1 MVEKSS
7 HLLKIFWSKKERKMN
22 LIYKN
27 LLTTVALLLLSIS
40 FISCSNNDDEFI
52 SELIKN
58 MTLEEKIGQMTQ
70 VDYRYLKDKSD
81 IEKYFLGSILSGG
94 GSTPPTNQPSS
105 WVDLYNGFQKEAL
118 KTRLKIPL
126 IYGIDAVHGHNNVF
140 GATMFPHNI
149 GLGCA
154 NDKLLVQKIA
164 AATAAEVKAT
174 GLDWTFAPCV
184 AVAQDERWGRTYE
197 SFSEDSKIVTELGVA
212 STLGY
217 QGRTLNKNSV
227 LACAKHFVGDGN
239 TVFGTGTNWY
249 KIDRGDVILEEKELR
264 AKYIKP
270 FKESIKAGVGS
281 IMISYNSWKGQKLHG
296 HKYLIDDILRKELQ
310 FDGIVISDWAGIN
323 EIDKDYKT
331 CVIQSINAGIDMNMV
346 PGSLNPDD
354 NSYDDFIRLAIESV
368 KEGSIPMERIDDA
381 VSRILRIKK
390 KIGLFDNPIKS
401 PTIKN
406 IVGSKEHRNLARES
420 VRKSL
425 VLLKNKNKIL
435 PLKKSGKKITLV
447 GAHADNIGYQCGGWT
462 IHWQGGSGDITPG
475 TTILDAFKS
484 AVIDSN
490 DIHYSPNGDNLLYSD
505 VIVLAIGEKPY
516 TEGVGDRDSLM
527 LSSDD
532 KSLLE
537 KVKKANKPFIVI
549 LISGRPMIINDAL
562 NNSDAFISAWLPGTE
577 GGGIADVVFG
587 DFDFTG
593 KLSMTWPKSMEQI
606 PINYGD
612 RDYNPLFKFG
622 FGMSYE

>member
-1 MVEKSS
+1 MKKSC
-7 HLLKIFWSKKERKMN
+7 LLNNKLIKTITSIFLFQIM
-22 LIYKN
+22 
-27 LLTTVALLLLSIS
+27 
-40 FISCSNNDDEFI
+40 SCSSIDGEV
-52 SELIKN
+52 SKLVSS

-70 VDYRYLKDKSD
+70 VDYRYLADKAD
-81 IEKYFLGSILSGG
+81 IGKYFLGSILSGG

-105 WVDLYNGFQKEAL
+105 WVDLYNSFQGEAL

-126 IYGIDAVHGHNNVF
+126 IYGIDAVHGHNNVL

-154 NDKLLVQKIA
+154 NDKALVQEIA

-197 SFSEDSKIVTELGVA
+197 SFSEDSEIVTELGVA
-212 STLGY
+212 STIGY

-249 KIDRGDVILEEKELR
+249 KIDRGDVVLDEEELR
-264 AKYIKP
+264 SKYIKP
-270 FKESIKAGVGS
+270 FQESIKMGVGS
-281 IMISYNSWKGQKLHG
+281 IMVSYNSWKGKKLHG
-296 HKYLIDDILRKELQ
+296 HKYLINDVLKKELK
-310 FDGIVISDWAGIN
+310 FDGIVVSDWAGIN
-323 EIDKDYKT
+323 ELDKDYKT
-331 CVIQSINAGIDMNMV
+331 CIIQSINAGIDMNMV

-381 VSRILRIKK
+381 VSRILKIKK
-390 KIGLFDNPIKS
+390 KLGLFDKPIKA
-401 PTIKN
+401 PKN
-406 IVGSKEHRNLARES
+406 TDVVGSKKHRDLARKS

-425 VLLKNKNKIL
+425 VLLKNKGDIL
-435 PLKKSGKKITLV
+435 PLNKDSGKITLV
-447 GAHADNIGYQCGGWT
+447 GEHADNIGYQSGGWT

-484 AVIDSN
+484 AVADSN
-490 DIHYSPNGDNLLYSD
+490 SIHYSKYGENLLNPD
-505 VIVLAIGEKPY
+505 VVVVAVGEKPY
-516 TEGVGDRDSLM
+516 SEGVGDRESLH
-527 LSSDD
+527 LSDED
-532 KSLLE
+532 IKLLK
-537 KVKKANKPFIVI
+537 KVKNSNLPYVVV
-549 LISGRPMIINDAL
+549 LISGRPMIINEAL
-562 NNSDAFISAWLPGTE
+562 TESDAFVAAWLPGTE
-577 GGGIADVVFG
+577 GKGLSDVIFG
-587 DFDFTG
+587 DYNFTG
-593 KLSMTWPKSMEQI
+593 RLSMTWPKSMKQI

-612 RDYNPLFKFG
+612 SNYDPLFQFG
-622 FGMSYE
+622 FGLSYKK

>member
-1 MVEKSS
+1 MN
-7 HLLKIFWSKKERKMN
+7 KILNRTFN
-22 LIYKN
+22 
-27 LLTTVALLLLSIS
+27 TTAFVLFIS
-40 FISCSNNDDEFI
+40 LFSCSNSDHKYI
-52 SELIKN
+52 SELIKE

-81 IEKYFLGSILSGG
+81 ITKYFLGSILSGG

-197 SFSEDSKIVTELGVA
+197 SFSEDSDIVTKLGVA
-212 STLGY
+212 STIGY
-217 QGRTLNKNSV
+217 QGRTLNKNSL

-249 KIDRGDVILEEKELR
+249 KIDRGDVILEEEELR
-264 AKYIKP
+264 SKYIKP

-281 IMISYNSWKGQKLHG
+281 IMISYNSWKGKKLHG
-296 HKYLIDDILRKELQ
+296 HKYLINDVLRRELK
-310 FDGIVISDWAGIN
+310 FDGIIISDWAGIN

-331 CVIQSINAGIDMNMV
+331 CIIQSINAGIDMNMV

-354 NSYDDFIRLAIESV
+354 NSYDDFIRLAIEAV
-368 KEGSIPMERIDDA
+368 KEGAIPIERIDDA
-381 VSRILRIKK
+381 VHRILKVKK
-390 KIGLFDNPIKS
+390 QIGLFDTPIKNPS
-401 PTIKN
+401 NKN
-406 IVGSKEHRNLARES
+406 VLGSKRHRDLARES

-425 VLLKNKNKIL
+425 VLLKNENKIL
-435 PLKKSGKKITLV
+435 PLKKVGKKITLV
-447 GAHADNIGYQCGGWT
+447 GDHADNIGFQCGGWT

-484 AVIDSN
+484 AVSDSN
-490 DIHYSPNGDNLLYSD
+490 NIRYSKNADNLLGSD
-505 VIVLAIGEKPY
+505 IIVVAIGEEPY
-516 TEGVGDRDSLM
+516 TEGVGDRDSLL
-527 LSSDD
+527 LSKKD
-532 KSLLE
+532 KELLE
-537 KVKKANKPFIVI
+537 KVKRSKIPYVVI
-549 LISGRPMIINDAL
+549 LISGRPMIINKELD
-562 NNSDAFISAWLPGTE
+562 NSHAFIAAWLPGTE
-577 GGGIADVVFG
+577 GEGISDVLFG

-593 KLSMTWPKSMEQI
+593 KLSMTWPRSMKQI
-606 PINYGD
+606 PINFGD
-612 RDYNPLFKFG
+612 SDYDPLFEFG
-622 FGMSYE
+622 FGLSYK

>member
-1 MVEKSS
+1 MN
-7 HLLKIFWSKKERKMN
+7 KILNRTFN
-22 LIYKN
+22 
-27 LLTTVALLLLSIS
+27 TTVFVLFIS
-40 FISCSNNDDEFI
+40 LFSCSNSDHKYI
-52 SELIKN
+52 TELIKE

-81 IEKYFLGSILSGG
+81 ITKYFLGSILSGG

-164 AATAAEVKAT
+164 AATADEVKAT

-197 SFSEDSKIVTELGVA
+197 SFSEDSDIVTELGVA
-212 STLGY
+212 STIGY
-217 QGRTLNKNSV
+217 QGRTLNKNSL

-249 KIDRGDVILEEKELR
+249 KIDRGDVLLEEEELR
-264 AKYIKP
+264 SKYIKP

-281 IMISYNSWKGQKLHG
+281 IMISYNSWKGKKLHG
-296 HKYLIDDILRKELQ
+296 HKYLINDVLRKELK
-310 FDGIVISDWAGIN
+310 FDGIIISDWAGIN

-331 CVIQSINAGIDMNMV
+331 CIIQSINAGIDMNMV

-354 NSYDDFIRLAIESV
+354 NSYDDFIRLAIEAV
-368 KEGSIPMERIDDA
+368 KEGAIPIERIDDA
-381 VSRILRIKK
+381 VHRILKVKK
-390 KIGLFDNPIKS
+390 QIGLFDAPIKNPS
-401 PTIKN
+401 NKN
-406 IVGSKEHRNLARES
+406 VLRSKSHRDLARES

-425 VLLKNKNKIL
+425 VLLKNENKIL
-435 PLKKSGKKITLV
+435 PLKKVGKKITLV
-447 GAHADNIGYQCGGWT
+447 GDHADNIGFQCGGWT

-484 AVIDSN
+484 AVSDSSS
-490 DIHYSPNGDNLLYSD
+490 IRYSKNADNLLGSD
-505 VIVLAIGEKPY
+505 IIVVAIGEEPY
-516 TEGVGDRDSLM
+516 TEGVGDRDSLL
-527 LSSDD
+527 LSKKDRE
-532 KSLLE
+532 LLE
-537 KVKKANKPFIVI
+537 KVKRAKIPYVVI
-549 LISGRPMIINDAL
+549 LISGRPMIINKELD
-562 NNSDAFISAWLPGTE
+562 SSHAFIAAWLPGTE
-577 GGGIADVVFG
+577 GEGISDVLFG

-593 KLSMTWPKSMEQI
+593 KLSMTWPRSMKQI

-612 RDYNPLFKFG
+612 SSYDPLFKFG
-622 FGMSYE
+622 FGLSYE

>member
-1 MVEKSS
+1 MKKSC
-7 HLLKIFWSKKERKMN
+7 LLNNKLIKTITSIFLFQIM
-22 LIYKN
+22 
-27 LLTTVALLLLSIS
+27 
-40 FISCSNNDDEFI
+40 SCSSIDGEV
-52 SELIKN
+52 SKLVSS

-70 VDYRYLKDKSD
+70 VDYRYLADKAD
-81 IEKYFLGSILSGG
+81 IGKYFLGSILSGG

-105 WVDLYNGFQKEAL
+105 WVDLYNSFQGEAL

-126 IYGIDAVHGHNNVF
+126 IYGIDAVHGHNNVL

-154 NDKLLVQKIA
+154 NDKALVQEIA

-197 SFSEDSKIVTELGVA
+197 SFSEDSEIVTELGVA
-212 STLGY
+212 STIGY

-249 KIDRGDVILEEKELR
+249 KIDRGDVVLDEEELR
-264 AKYIKP
+264 SKYIKP
-270 FKESIKAGVGS
+270 FQESIKMGVGS
-281 IMISYNSWKGQKLHG
+281 IMVSYNSWKGKKLHG
-296 HKYLIDDILRKELQ
+296 HKYLINDVLKKELK
-310 FDGIVISDWAGIN
+310 FDGIVVSDWAGIN
-323 EIDKDYKT
+323 ELDKDYKT
-331 CVIQSINAGIDMNMV
+331 CIIQSINAGIDMNMV

-381 VSRILRIKK
+381 VSRILKIKK
-390 KIGLFDNPIKS
+390 KLGLFDKPIKA
-401 PTIKN
+401 PKN
-406 IVGSKEHRNLARES
+406 TDVVGSKKHRDLARKS

-425 VLLKNKNKIL
+425 VLLKNKGDIL
-435 PLKKSGKKITLV
+435 PLNKDSGKITLV
-447 GAHADNIGYQCGGWT
+447 GEHADNIGYQSGGWT

-484 AVIDSN
+484 AVADSN
-490 DIHYSPNGDNLLYSD
+490 SIHYSKYGENLLNPD
-505 VIVLAIGEKPY
+505 MVVVVVGEKPY
-516 TEGVGDRDSLM
+516 SEGVGDRESLH
-527 LSSDD
+527 LSDED
-532 KSLLE
+532 IKLLK
-537 KVKKANKPFIVI
+537 KVKNSNLPYVVV
-549 LISGRPMIINDAL
+549 LISGRPMIINEAL
-562 NNSDAFISAWLPGTE
+562 AESDAFVAAWLPGTE
-577 GGGIADVVFG
+577 GGGISDVIFG
-587 DFDFTG
+587 DYNFTG
-593 KLSMTWPKSMEQI
+593 RLSMTWPKSMKQI

-612 RDYNPLFKFG
+612 RNYDPLFQFG
-622 FGMSYE
+622 FGLSYKK

>member
-1 MVEKSS
+1 MN
-7 HLLKIFWSKKERKMN
+7 KILNRTFN
-22 LIYKN
+22 
-27 LLTTVALLLLSIS
+27 TTAFVLFIS
-40 FISCSNNDDEFI
+40 LFSCSNSDHKYI
-52 SELIKN
+52 SELIKE

-81 IEKYFLGSILSGG
+81 ITKYFLGSILSGG

-197 SFSEDSKIVTELGVA
+197 SFSEDSDIVTKLGVA
-212 STLGY
+212 STIGY
-217 QGRTLNKNSV
+217 QGRTLNKNSL

-249 KIDRGDVILEEKELR
+249 KIDRGDVILEEEELR
-264 AKYIKP
+264 SKYIKP

-281 IMISYNSWKGQKLHG
+281 IMISYNSWKGKKLHG
-296 HKYLIDDILRKELQ
+296 HKYLINDVLRRELK
-310 FDGIVISDWAGIN
+310 FDGIIISDWAGIN

-331 CVIQSINAGIDMNMV
+331 CIIQSINAGIDMNMV

-354 NSYDDFIRLAIESV
+354 NSYDDFIRLAIEAV
-368 KEGSIPMERIDDA
+368 KEGAIPIERIDDA
-381 VSRILRIKK
+381 VHRILKVKK
-390 KIGLFDNPIKS
+390 QIGLFDTPIKNPS
-401 PTIKN
+401 NKN
-406 IVGSKEHRNLARES
+406 ILGSKRHRDLARES

-425 VLLKNKNKIL
+425 VLLKNENKIL
-435 PLKKSGKKITLV
+435 PLKKVGKKITLV
-447 GAHADNIGYQCGGWT
+447 GDHADNIGFQCGGWT

-484 AVIDSN
+484 AVSDSN
-490 DIHYSPNGDNLLYSD
+490 NIRYSKNADNLLGSD
-505 VIVLAIGEKPY
+505 IIVVAIGEEPY
-516 TEGVGDRDSLM
+516 AEGVGDRDSLL
-527 LSSDD
+527 LSKKD
-532 KSLLE
+532 KELLE
-537 KVKKANKPFIVI
+537 KVKRSKIPYVVI
-549 LISGRPMIINDAL
+549 LISGRPMIINKELD
-562 NNSDAFISAWLPGTE
+562 NSHAFIAAWLPGTE
-577 GGGIADVVFG
+577 GEGISDVLFG

-593 KLSMTWPKSMEQI
+593 KLSMTWPRSMKQI
-606 PINYGD
+606 PINFGD
-612 RDYNPLFKFG
+612 SDYDPLFEFG
-622 FGMSYE
+622 FGLSYK

>member
-1 MVEKSS
+1 MN
-7 HLLKIFWSKKERKMN
+7 KILNRTFN
-22 LIYKN
+22 
-27 LLTTVALLLLSIS
+27 TTVFVLFIS
-40 FISCSNNDDEFI
+40 LFSCSNSDHKYI
-52 SELIKN
+52 TELIKE

-81 IEKYFLGSILSGG
+81 ITKYFLGSILSGG

-164 AATAAEVKAT
+164 AATADEVKAT

-197 SFSEDSKIVTELGVA
+197 SFSEDSDIVTELGVA
-212 STLGY
+212 STIGY
-217 QGRTLNKNSV
+217 QGRTLNKNSL

-249 KIDRGDVILEEKELR
+249 KIDRGDVLLEEEELR
-264 AKYIKP
+264 SKYIKP

-281 IMISYNSWKGQKLHG
+281 IMISYNSWKGKKLHG
-296 HKYLIDDILRKELQ
+296 HKYLINDVLRKELK
-310 FDGIVISDWAGIN
+310 FDGIIISDWAGIN

-331 CVIQSINAGIDMNMV
+331 CIIQSINAGIDMNMV

-354 NSYDDFIRLAIESV
+354 NSYDDFIRLAIEAV
-368 KEGSIPMERIDDA
+368 KEGAIPIERIDDA
-381 VSRILRIKK
+381 VHRILKVKK
-390 KIGLFDNPIKS
+390 QIGLFDAPIKNPS
-401 PTIKN
+401 NKN
-406 IVGSKEHRNLARES
+406 VLGSKSHRDLARES

-425 VLLKNKNKIL
+425 VLLKNENKIL
-435 PLKKSGKKITLV
+435 PLKKVGKKITLV
-447 GAHADNIGYQCGGWT
+447 GDHADNIGFQCGGWT

-484 AVIDSN
+484 AVSDSSS
-490 DIHYSPNGDNLLYSD
+490 IRYSKNADNLLGSD
-505 VIVLAIGEKPY
+505 IIVVVIGEEPY
-516 TEGVGDRDSLM
+516 TEGVGDRDSLL
-527 LSSDD
+527 LSKKDRE
-532 KSLLE
+532 LLE
-537 KVKKANKPFIVI
+537 KVKRAKIPYVVI
-549 LISGRPMIINDAL
+549 LISGRPMIINKELD
-562 NNSDAFISAWLPGTE
+562 SSHAFIAAWLPGTE
-577 GGGIADVVFG
+577 GEGISDVLFG

-593 KLSMTWPKSMEQI
+593 KLSMTWPRSMKQI

-612 RDYNPLFKFG
+612 SSYDPLFKFG
-622 FGMSYE
+622 FGLSYE

>member
-1 MVEKSS
+1 MN
-7 HLLKIFWSKKERKMN
+7 KILNRTFN
-22 LIYKN
+22 
-27 LLTTVALLLLSIS
+27 TTAFVLFIS
-40 FISCSNNDDEFI
+40 LFSCSNSDHKYI
-52 SELIKN
+52 SELIKD

-81 IEKYFLGSILSGG
+81 ITKYFLGSILSGG

-197 SFSEDSKIVTELGVA
+197 SFSEDSDIVTKLGVA
-212 STLGY
+212 STIGY
-217 QGRTLNKNSV
+217 QGRTLNKNSL

-249 KIDRGDVILEEKELR
+249 KIDRGDVILEEEELR
-264 AKYIKP
+264 SKYIKP

-281 IMISYNSWKGQKLHG
+281 IMISYNSWKGKKLHG
-296 HKYLIDDILRKELQ
+296 HKYLINDVLRGELK
-310 FDGIVISDWAGIN
+310 FDGIIISDWAGIN

-331 CVIQSINAGIDMNMV
+331 CIIQSINAGIDMNMV

-354 NSYDDFIRLAIESV
+354 NSYDDFIRLAIEAV
-368 KEGSIPMERIDDA
+368 KEGAIPIERIDDA
-381 VSRILRIKK
+381 VHRILKVKK
-390 KIGLFDNPIKS
+390 QIGLFDTPIKNPS
-401 PTIKN
+401 NKN
-406 IVGSKEHRNLARES
+406 ILGSKRHRDLARES

-425 VLLKNKNKIL
+425 VLLKNENKIL
-435 PLKKSGKKITLV
+435 PLKKVGKKITLV
-447 GAHADNIGYQCGGWT
+447 GDHADNIGFQCGGWT

-484 AVIDSN
+484 AVSDSN
-490 DIHYSPNGDNLLYSD
+490 NIRYSKNADNLLGSD
-505 VIVLAIGEKPY
+505 IIVVAIGEEPY
-516 TEGVGDRDSLM
+516 TEGVGDRDSLL
-527 LSSDD
+527 LSKKDQE
-532 KSLLE
+532 LLE
-537 KVKKANKPFIVI
+537 KVKRSKIPYVVI
-549 LISGRPMIINDAL
+549 LISGRPMIINKELD
-562 NNSDAFISAWLPGTE
+562 NSHAFIAAWLPGTE
-577 GGGIADVVFG
+577 GEGISDVLFG

-593 KLSMTWPKSMEQI
+593 KLSMTWPRSMKQI
-606 PINYGD
+606 PINFGD
-612 RDYNPLFKFG
+612 SDYDPLFEFG
-622 FGMSYE
+622 FGLSYK

>member
-1 MVEKSS
+1 MKKSC
-7 HLLKIFWSKKERKMN
+7 LLNNKLTKTITSIFLFQIM
-22 LIYKN
+22 
-27 LLTTVALLLLSIS
+27 
-40 FISCSNNDDEFI
+40 SCSSIDGEV
-52 SELIKN
+52 SKLVSS

-70 VDYRYLKDKSD
+70 VDYRYLADKAD
-81 IEKYFLGSILSGG
+81 IGKYFLGSILSGG

-105 WVDLYNGFQKEAL
+105 WVDLYNSFQREAL

-126 IYGIDAVHGHNNVF
+126 IYGIDAVHGHNNVL

-154 NDKLLVQKIA
+154 NDKALVQEIA

-197 SFSEDSKIVTELGVA
+197 SFSEDSEIVTELGVA
-212 STLGY
+212 STIGY

-249 KIDRGDVILEEKELR
+249 KIDRGDVVLDEEELR
-264 AKYIKP
+264 SKYIKP
-270 FKESIKAGVGS
+270 FQESIKMGVGS
-281 IMISYNSWKGQKLHG
+281 IMVSYNSWKGKKLHG
-296 HKYLIDDILRKELQ
+296 HKYLINDVLKKELK
-310 FDGIVISDWAGIN
+310 FDGIVVSDWAGIN
-323 EIDKDYKT
+323 ELDKDYKT
-331 CVIQSINAGIDMNMV
+331 CIIQSINAGIDMNMV

-381 VSRILRIKK
+381 VSRILKIKK
-390 KIGLFDNPIKS
+390 KLGLFDKPIKA
-401 PTIKN
+401 PKN
-406 IVGSKEHRNLARES
+406 TDVVGSKKHRDLARKS

-425 VLLKNKNKIL
+425 VLLKNKGDIL
-435 PLKKSGKKITLV
+435 PLNKDSGKITLV
-447 GAHADNIGYQCGGWT
+447 GEHADNIGYQSGGWT

-484 AVIDSN
+484 AVADSN
-490 DIHYSPNGDNLLYSD
+490 SIHYSKYGENLLNPD
-505 VIVLAIGEKPY
+505 VVVVAVGEKPY
-516 TEGVGDRDSLM
+516 SEGVGDRESLH
-527 LSSDD
+527 LSDED
-532 KSLLE
+532 IKLLK
-537 KVKKANKPFIVI
+537 KVKNSNLPYVVV
-549 LISGRPMIINDAL
+549 LISGRPMIINEAL
-562 NNSDAFISAWLPGTE
+562 AESDAFVAAWLPGTE
-577 GGGIADVVFG
+577 GEGISDVIFG
-587 DFDFTG
+587 DYNFTG
-593 KLSMTWPKSMEQI
+593 RLSMTWPKSMKQI

-612 RDYNPLFKFG
+612 SNYDPLFQFG
-622 FGMSYE
+622 FGLSYKK

>member
-1 MVEKSS
+1 MKKSC
-7 HLLKIFWSKKERKMN
+7 LLNNKLIKTITSIFLFQIM
-22 LIYKN
+22 
-27 LLTTVALLLLSIS
+27 
-40 FISCSNNDDEFI
+40 SCSSIDGEV
-52 SELIKN
+52 SKLVSS

-70 VDYRYLKDKSD
+70 VDYRYLADKAD
-81 IEKYFLGSILSGG
+81 IGKYFLGSILSGG

-105 WVDLYNGFQKEAL
+105 WVDLYNSFQREAL

-126 IYGIDAVHGHNNVF
+126 IYGIDAVHGHNNVL

-154 NDKLLVQKIA
+154 NDKALVQEIA

-197 SFSEDSKIVTELGVA
+197 SFSEDSEIVTELGVA
-212 STLGY
+212 STIGY

-249 KIDRGDVILEEKELR
+249 KIDRGDVVLDEEELR
-264 AKYIKP
+264 SKYIKP
-270 FKESIKAGVGS
+270 FQESIKMGVGS
-281 IMISYNSWKGQKLHG
+281 IMVSYNSWKGKKLHG
-296 HKYLIDDILRKELQ
+296 HKYLINDVLKKELK
-310 FDGIVISDWAGIN
+310 FDGIVVSDWAGIN
-323 EIDKDYKT
+323 ELDKDYKT
-331 CVIQSINAGIDMNMV
+331 CIIQSINAGIDMNMV

-381 VSRILRIKK
+381 VSRILKIKK
-390 KIGLFDNPIKS
+390 KLGLFDKPIKA
-401 PTIKN
+401 PKN
-406 IVGSKEHRNLARES
+406 TDVVGSKKHRDLARKS

-425 VLLKNKNKIL
+425 VLLKNKGDIL
-435 PLKKSGKKITLV
+435 PLNKDSGKITLV
-447 GAHADNIGYQCGGWT
+447 GEHADNIGYQSGGWT

-484 AVIDSN
+484 AVADSN
-490 DIHYSPNGDNLLYSD
+490 SIHYSKYGENLLNPD
-505 VIVLAIGEKPY
+505 MVVVVVGEKPY
-516 TEGVGDRDSLM
+516 SEGVGDRESLH
-527 LSSDD
+527 LSDED
-532 KSLLE
+532 IKLLK
-537 KVKKANKPFIVI
+537 KVKNSNLPYVVV
-549 LISGRPMIINDAL
+549 LISGRPMIINEAL
-562 NNSDAFISAWLPGTE
+562 AESDAFVAAWLPGTE
-577 GGGIADVVFG
+577 GKGISDVIFG
-587 DFDFTG
+587 DYNFTG
-593 KLSMTWPKSMEQI
+593 RLSMTWPKSMKQI

-612 RDYNPLFKFG
+612 SNYDPLFQFG
-622 FGMSYE
+622 FGLSYKK

>member
-1 MVEKSS
+1 MN
-7 HLLKIFWSKKERKMN
+7 KILNRTFN
-22 LIYKN
+22 
-27 LLTTVALLLLSIS
+27 TTAFVLFIS
-40 FISCSNNDDEFI
+40 LFSCSNSDHKYI
-52 SELIKN
+52 SELIKE

-81 IEKYFLGSILSGG
+81 ITKYFLGSILSGG

-197 SFSEDSKIVTELGVA
+197 SFSEDSDIVTKLGVA
-212 STLGY
+212 STIGY
-217 QGRTLNKNSV
+217 QGRTLNKNSL

-249 KIDRGDVILEEKELR
+249 KIDRGDVLLEEEELR
-264 AKYIKP
+264 SKYIKP

-281 IMISYNSWKGQKLHG
+281 IMISYNSWKGKKLHG
-296 HKYLIDDILRKELQ
+296 HKYLINDVLRKELK
-310 FDGIVISDWAGIN
+310 FDGIIISDWAGIN

-331 CVIQSINAGIDMNMV
+331 CIIQSINAGIDMNMV

-354 NSYDDFIRLAIESV
+354 NSYDDFIRLAIEAV
-368 KEGSIPMERIDDA
+368 KEGAIPIERIDDA
-381 VSRILRIKK
+381 VHRILKVKK
-390 KIGLFDNPIKS
+390 QIGLFDTPIKNPS
-401 PTIKN
+401 NKN
-406 IVGSKEHRNLARES
+406 ILGSKRHRDLARES

-425 VLLKNKNKIL
+425 VLLKNENKIL
-435 PLKKSGKKITLV
+435 PLKKVGKKITLV
-447 GAHADNIGYQCGGWT
+447 GDHADNIGFQCGGWT

-484 AVIDSN
+484 AVSDSN
-490 DIHYSPNGDNLLYSD
+490 NIRYSKNADNLLGSD
-505 VIVLAIGEKPY
+505 IIVVAIGEEPY
-516 TEGVGDRDSLM
+516 TEGVGDRDSLL
-527 LSSDD
+527 LSKKD
-532 KSLLE
+532 KELLE
-537 KVKKANKPFIVI
+537 KVKRSKIPYVVI
-549 LISGRPMIINDAL
+549 LISGRPMIINKELD
-562 NNSDAFISAWLPGTE
+562 NSHAFIAAWLPGTE
-577 GGGIADVVFG
+577 GEGISDVLFG

-593 KLSMTWPKSMEQI
+593 KLSMTWPRSMKQI
-606 PINYGD
+606 PINFGD
-612 RDYNPLFKFG
+612 SDYDPLFEFG
-622 FGMSYE
+622 FGLSYK